1 MTIFIYAFLGLF
13 AHLII
18 KYVKAVKQKD
28 FKFATWFKTRIPDV
42 LLTIIAV
49 VVFINAQE
57 DIFKYFAVPD
67 TVANFL
73 NNSTT
78 YAFLLGYTGSSI
90 LKNVVSAFSK
100 YVNKK
105 KK

>member
-1 MTIFIYAFLGLF
+1 MTIFIYAFLGLL

-18 KYVKAVKQKD
+18 KYVKAVKHED
-28 FKFATWFKTRIPDV
+28 FVFVAWFKTRIPDV

-67 TVANFL
+67 NVANFL
-73 NNSTT
+73 QNSTT
-78 YAFLLGYTGSSI
+78 YAFLLGYTGSSV
-90 LKNVVSAFSK
+90 LKNVTSTFQK

-105 KK
+105 KQ